1 LAQASKLSDG
11 AGQGANLK
19 RSRIAIY
26 LQLAALFRS
35 RITSGHWAVG
45 SRIPNIDEL
54 AEEFGVARGTIRQAF
69 DALEEEGLVER
80 LRAKGSFVK
89 RAPAVARVHRL
100 EMDWTSIIKAHEG
113 SDITALESTP
123 NAVLPDVLRDGG
135 TAAPAYRRFRRL
147 HRRDGEPHLL
157 GTSYLD
163 ERLYEMLAPERFQR
177 EPLLRLLQETAA
189 QSLGPAHQVL
199 TITTADVET
208 AAHLEIAV
216 NAPIALMRRAVLSK
230 DGELIYASEGRYRGD
245 RVRLEID
252 LR

>member
-1 LAQASKLSDG
+1 MAQASKLSDG

-80 LRAKGSFVK
+80 LRAKGSFVN
-89 RAPAVARVHRL
+89 
-100 EMDWTSIIKAHEG
+100 WTSIIKAHEG